1 MIKSLIIIALS
12 LLLFSGCGA
21 DEKADYKDNGI
32 KVIMP
37 SDNTVNGYRT
47 EQSQNDFNNLLT
59 DVPDYETDGY
69 ENRAESVYYANK
81 NSKKFHRPSCTLS
94 QKINDENLYICDS
107 LEELIEGGYEP
118 CKRCNP

>member
-1 MIKSLIIIALS
+1 MKRIFYLIIVLAII
-12 LLLFSGCGA
+12 FCGCA
-21 DEKADYKDNGI
+21 NKANDNVTQKSPI
-32 KVIMP
+32 KINMP
-37 SDNTVNGYRT
+37 KDNTVNGYRNQDT
-47 EQSQNDFNNLLT
+47 DMPDIIDSQTVMPQGDTNLT
-59 DVPDYETDGY
+59 ISYCG
-69 ENRAESVYYANK
+69 NK